1 MKTIVINNQKGG
13 VGKTMLAVH
22 LAWYLAE
29 QMMDDG
35 KEAKVLFIDL
45 DGQGNGGTA
54 LENER
59 QSGNSADLFEATR
72 QLPLPVGSGISVMSQ
87 DARLHSVEMSSVPQA
102 IRKFRSFQNEK
113 GGYDYCVVDTP
124 PTWGARNFTALAIT
138 DFLISPVEMKEFAL
152 GGIKNLLAS
161 VEAVETRAREGRKVA
176 NLGFLPSRFNSH
188 SAEERQKLQA
198 TLDAVGTKLMFPGVI
213 KLRDSYEIALANR
226 VPVWKLPSS
235 SGAKVAAA
243 EIKQILKTIASRMEP
258 AKVEEMA

>member
-29 QMMDDG
+29 QELEDG

-59 QSGNSADLFEATR
+59 QSGKSADLFEATR

-102 IRKFRSFQNEK
+102 IRKFRSSRTRR
-113 GGYDYCVVDTP
+113 VDT
-124 PTWGARNFTALAIT
+124 TTA
-138 DFLISPVEMKEFAL
+138 
-152 GGIKNLLAS
+152 
-161 VEAVETRAREGRKVA
+161 
-176 NLGFLPSRFNSH
+176 
-188 SAEERQKLQA
+188 
-198 TLDAVGTKLMFPGVI
+198 
-213 KLRDSYEIALANR
+213 
-226 VPVWKLPSS
+226 
-235 SGAKVAAA
+235 
-243 EIKQILKTIASRMEP
+243 
-258 AKVEEMA
+258 